1 MEQLPVTKFKATCL
15 AVMERV
21 NRTGQPVRITRFGRP
36 VVDVVP
42 TAPQAPKERV
52 FGALA
57 NRTRIKGDIIS
68 PAVEPEEWEVLR

>member
-42 TAPQAPKERV
+42 PAPQAKKPRV
-52 FGALA
+52 LGELA
-57 NRTRIKGDIIS
+57 SQTKILGDIIS
-68 PAVEPEEWEVLR
+68 PVVEPEEWEVLR